1 MKKLLWPL
9 CVIAVLL
16 SAAVGGFALA
26 YLTEEQS
33 YDQIKGADIAPPAQ
47 AARSIGILHEGD
59 FPGMSDVPVTAQ
71 QAAPGRATLNA
82 LREQSYTRAFPFLRP
97 DKGGI
102 AVRDINGCTPWYIAY
117 WDGNHLWLPGEA
129 EGQWQ
134 GYIPS
139 NPDKLG
145 ETLES
150 IHNE

>member
-1 MKKLLWPL
+1 MKKKLWIFCAL
-9 CVIAVLL
+9 AVLL
-16 SAAVGGFALA
+16 AAPILGFTLA
-26 YLTEEQS
+26 YMSEEQS
-33 YDQIKGADIAPPAQ
+33 YDQIKGIAIAPPAQ

-82 LREQSYTRAFPFLRP
+82 LREQNYTRAFPFLRP

-117 WDGNHLWLPGEA
+117 WDGSHLWLPGEG

-134 GYIPS
+134 GYLPS
-139 NPDKLG
+139 NPSKLG

-150 IHNE
+150 IHNK